1 MQHAIHTMLPD
12 TYEISH
18 FHLLT
23 HIVMKDDN
31 NIDEKEEEKEE
42 KTILMGEPVSYT
54 QKTTFVTF
62 AQSLSSGGDTVYS
75 KFTALNGE

>member
-31 NIDEKEEEKEE
+31 NIDEEEEEKEE

-54 QKTTFVTF
+54 QKTTFVTCNICKVL
-62 AQSLSSGGDTVYS
+62 AQVVTQ
-75 KFTALNGE
+75 FILNLLH